1 MSNEDK
7 CLKFDQVIL
16 RDLTPLVQVLPNTF
30 EHMICGGSGDV
41 YKANLTTLSRTRLVA
56 VKVPRIHG
64 RRDPQKVVTKFLR
77 EVVLWS
83 ALEHPNIVPCLGV
96 TFHGQNAGIPTV
108 VMPWYENGSLA
119 HFLSKYSKV
128 EKLPFILQ
136 VGNALQHLHS
146 LDIAHG
152 DIKAQNVL
160 VTSDVPPRAVLTDF
174 GLSRPLNGVK
184 AFSSSAIQGTLH
196 FMAPE
201 LLQYLVYDGLHYK
214 NHGCTKETDVW
225 AFGMFI
231 VQVYCGRLPLTL
243 PQDRRTEYELARLVV
258 VEGYLPSPA
267 DASEVPWKIWQSGI
281 LLHCWEHN
289 AAKRIGVQG
298 AIMDLKE
305 MDGV

>member
-1 MSNEDK
+1 MSIEDK
-7 CLKFDQVIL
+7 CLQFDRVVL
-16 RDLTPLVQVLPNTF
+16 KDLTPIVEVLPNTF

-41 YKANLTTLSRTRLVA
+41 YKANLIQMGRTRLVA

-64 RRDPQKVVTKFLR
+64 RRDPQKIVTKFLR

-83 ALEHPNIVPCLGV
+83 ALKHPYIVPCLGV

-108 VMPWYENGSLA
+108 VMPWYENGSLVD
-119 HFLSKYSKV
+119 FLAKHSHV

-136 VGNALQHLHS
+136 AGHALQHLHS

-160 VTSDVPPRAVLTDF
+160 VTSDSPSRAVLTDF

-184 AFSSSAIQGTLH
+184 GFSTSTLQGTLH

-201 LLQYLVYDGLHYK
+201 LLQYLVYDGLQYE
-214 NHGCTKETDVW
+214 NHQCTKETDVW

-243 PQDRRTEYELARLVV
+243 PRDRRTEFELARLVV
-258 VEGYLPSPA
+258 VEGYVPSPA
-267 DASEVPWKIWQSGI
+267 DASEVPSNIWQSSI

-289 AAKRIGVQG
+289 AARRTGVQEVLR
-298 AIMDLKE
+298 DLQKI
-305 MDGV
+305 DDV